1 MANDLALSVVLGAT
15 MSNGFNG
22 VFGNASKSVGQL
34 GQAVKATHIQLNQIA
49 SYQRTESALDATR
62 AKLGATQAKAMALR
76 KEMAET
82 GGSAKLTKALG
93 TTQSQAVK
101 LSSTLETQRAKL
113 RQEGDALRKAGID
126 TNDLSGANER
136 LTRTFEKQ
144 KSALGAN
151 YALMEKR
158 KALRGELMGQVAKL
172 AGTVLFGKKAIGS
185 AVDFESAMADVRK
198 VVDFDTPQQ
207 FAQMGQAITDLSLKL
222 PMARDGIAG
231 IVAAGAQAGLPRKEL
246 LRFAEDAAKMGVAF
260 DTTAEDAGQKM
271 AQWRKA
277 FNLTQDQVVALGDQV
292 NLLGNTAGASSLDIS
307 EILSQVG
314 PLGKVGG
321 LAGGQIAALGATMRS
336 MGIDTATA
344 GTGVKNLMLA
354 MTAGTAAT
362 PKQSA
367 ALQALGIDAK
377 LLAKRMTHDAAGA
390 IVAVMM
396 RLRALPKEAQA
407 STLTQLLGREA
418 VGAVAPLLANL
429 DELKKNLHAVGDAS
443 KYSGSMQQEFLSR
456 ASTTDM
462 ALKVGKN
469 AWDALTGSIGKVF
482 LPTLKVVVG
491 SFVKLTSGIV
501 TLANHFPKLTAGIV
515 AAMVAFLTFK
525 TAVIGSQLALSYLPG
540 GGEKLLGLLRKLVPG
555 FGLAEKGVMALGSA
569 MRATSLAFLASP
581 IGLVIGAIV
590 LALVGAVLV
599 IRKYWEPI
607 KAFFT
612 GVWQG
617 ISEAA
622 GPTFKAIGDALAPLK
637 PVWDGFVSVLS
648 AVWNWFGKLL
658 EPVHSTSAQ
667 LESATSAGKI
677 FGEALVTAFNLI
689 TWPIR
694 TNIKLIMWLGEKIGE
709 VVGWVVTR
717 MPEAADAISG
727 AWNGALDF
735 VGGLWDALKAKI
747 AAVVDWV
754 STKIEWVANKWATLK
769 GLPGAVWGDIK
780 DAGAALG
787 STMAGPTPAL
797 AAAGGP
803 ALNLPAP
810 RGAGYTDNSMHGP
823 TIISVQAGPGMD
835 EKALAQEVRKQLDDR
850 DRAHAARSRSKLGD
864 TD

>member
-158 KALRGELMGQVAKL
+158 KALRGQLMGQVAKL
-172 AGTVLFGKKAIGS
+172 AGTVLFGKKAIDS

-407 STLTQLLGREA
+407 ATLTQLLGREA

-501 TLANHFPKLTAGIV
+501 ALADRFPRITGAIV
-515 AAMVAFLTFK
+515 AAVTALLTFK
-525 TAVIGSQLALSYLPG
+525 TALIVLKLVGTFLPSLASFG
-540 GGEKLLGLLRKLVPG
+540 GIVRALVPG
-555 FGLAEKGVMALGSA
+555 LGLAKTAVMLLGGA

-810 RGAGYTDNSMHGP
+810 RGAGYTDNSTHGP
-823 TIISVQAGPGMD
+823 TTISVQAGPGMD